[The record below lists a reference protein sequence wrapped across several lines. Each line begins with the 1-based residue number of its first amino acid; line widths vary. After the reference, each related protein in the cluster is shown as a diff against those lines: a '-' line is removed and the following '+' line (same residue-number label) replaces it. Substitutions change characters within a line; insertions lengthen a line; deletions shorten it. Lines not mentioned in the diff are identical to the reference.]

1 MTFMIRQ
8 ILTHLIPIYIPIL
21 ATTERND
28 LKPHVLQLNPILIP
42 AINEQ
47 LTSLYTVHKFFELT
61 DKEAWLR
68 EHGAS
73 VSAVITGGH
82 TGISQAMLEQLPGLK
97 VVAVNGVGTD
107 AVDLAYCKS
116 RGLPVTATLG
126 ALTEDVAD
134 LAIGLLI
141 SACRNLCAGD
151 RFVREGQW
159 ELYPQPSAIPLA
171 RRFSGMRVGIVGM
184 GRVGRAVALRA
195 AAFGCVISYT
205 DLRPMDDISHTFV
218 TNLVDLAHDVDAL
231 VLCAAADKAEGIVNA
246 AVLHALGPR
255 GFLVN
260 VARGRLVNEID
271 LTEAVV
277 AGRIA
282 GAGLDVFVDEPHVPL
297 ALRQSDSVTLQA
309 HRASATW
316 ETRTAMGEMVL
327 ASIAQALA
335 GERPVMSLTT

>member
-1 MTFMIRQ
+1 M
-8 ILTHLIPIYIPIL
+8 
-21 ATTERND
+21 
-28 LKPHVLQLNPILIP
+28 KPQLLQLNPILIP
-42 AINEQ
+42 AINDK
-47 LTSLYTVHKFFELT
+47 LASLYTVHKFFEMT
-61 DKEAWLR
+61 DPQAWLR

-73 VSAVITGGH
+73 IAAVITGGH
-82 TGISQAMLEQLPGLK
+82 TGISQAILEQLPGLK

-107 AVDLAYCKS
+107 AVDLAYCRA

-141 SACRNLCAGD
+141 AACRNLCAGD
-151 RFVREGQW
+151 RFVRDGQW
-159 ELYPQPSAIPLA
+159 VLHPQPSAIPLA

-184 GRVGRAVALRA
+184 GRVGRAVAARA
-195 AAFGCVISYT
+195 AAFGCPISYT
-205 DLRPMDDISHTFV
+205 DLRPMDDVAHQFV
-218 TNLVDLAHDVDAL
+218 PNLVDLAHDADAL

-246 AVLHALGPR
+246 AVLEALGPR

-260 VARGRLVNEID
+260 VARGRLVNEAD
-271 LTEAVV
+271 LTVALA

-282 GAGLDVFVDEPHVPL
+282 GAGLDVFVDEPRVPL

-327 ASIAQALA
+327 EGVAQALA
-335 GERPVMSLTT
+335 GERPTMSLTT